1 MPVAV
6 AIPAIIGATGA
17 LGGAALAAHGAGS
30 AASTEANAA
39 LTAAQLQHDSSQQAL
54 NFQEKQYN
62 TSQQEFAPWLQSGQS
77 ALSNLNYLLGIGPN
91 GAPSSTPQ
99 GAPSPVSAP
108 TSTNPTAPTAIRP
121 GSPVLMTP
129 GAHAQ
134 PGGNML
140 NPPGKEN
147 PLTSPGV
154 PAAPSVAA
162 QPGAPGALTPGNAP
176 PGYAGQSFNSLTQSG
191 DPNVSPN
198 QQTTQQW
205 KAQGIP
211 FQNIT
216 TSDGRTVS
224 VRTDQAGPQA
234 SAAPPTGIQPSSSAL
249 VNPDLG
255 AYGSLSKGWDQT
267 FTPPTNLTMQNDPGY
282 QARLNLGE
290 TALNNSAAA
299 KGNLLTGGTARD
311 VNQFAQDYASNE
323 YGNVYSRAMNTY
335 DTNYNTFSADQTS
348 KYNRLAS
355 LAGIGQQTASQL
367 GTLGQN
373 NANNAGNLLMAGGN
387 AQASGI
393 NNAAAATA
401 SGYQN
406 QGNIYGSALSG
417 IGGQAAGLAQLYALL
432 NQQNQSQ
439 NIPQTAGV

>member
-1 MPVAV
+1 MPLWTAA
-6 AIPAIIGATGA
+6 AIA
-17 LGGAALAAHGAGS
+17 GGAALAGSAVAAHGAGS
-30 AASTEANAA
+30 AASTESNAA
-39 LTAAQLQHDSSQQAL
+39 LQAAQLQHDSSQQAL
-54 NFQEKQYN
+54 NFQKQQYN
-62 TSQQEFAPWLQSGQS
+62 TTQSELAPFLQSGQS
-77 ALSNLNYLLGIGPN
+77 ATANLDYLLGIGPN
-91 GAPSSTPQ
+91 PTAPPSSTT
-99 GAPSPVSAP
+99 G
-108 TSTNPTAPTAIRP
+108 T
-121 GSPVLMTP
+121 
-129 GAHAQ
+129 
-134 PGGNML
+134 
-140 NPPGKEN
+140 
-147 PLTSPGV
+147 PGV
-154 PAAPSVAA
+154 PATMSGTNPTTGTILPPTAPRPGAPVLTNPGAKVQSAGQFGDVLTAGQGITGA
-162 QPGAPGALTPGNAP
+162 SPSGAPGAIP

-267 FTPPTNLTMQNDPGY
+267 FQAPNQLTEQNDPGF

-323 YGNVYSRAMNTY
+323 YGNVYNRAMNTF

-355 LAGIGQQTASQL
+355 LAGVGQQTASQL

-373 NANNAGNLLMAGGN
+373 NANNTGNLLIAGGN

-432 NQQNQSQ
+432 NQQNQQNQNGPYSTNVGSQ
-439 NIPQTAGV
+439 TSS

>member
-1 MPVAV
+1 MPLWTAA
-6 AIPAIIGATGA
+6 AIA
-17 LGGAALAAHGAGS
+17 GGAALAGSAVAAHGAGS

-91 GAPSSTPQ
+91 GAASTTAP
-99 GAPSPVSAP
+99 GAPSPVSTTP
-108 TSTNPTAPTAIRP
+108 STTNPTAPGAVRP
-121 GSPVLMTP
+121 GSPVLTNP
-129 GAHAQ
+129 GA
-134 PGGNML
+134 
-140 NPPGKEN
+140 K
-147 PLTSPGV
+147 V
-154 PAAPSVAA
+154 
-162 QPGAPGALTPGNAP
+162 QPGAGQPGSILTAGPAITGSAPAAAP
-176 PGYAGQSFNSLTQSG
+176 PGYAGQSFSSLTGSG

-267 FTPPTNLTMQNDPGY
+267 FQAPNQLTEQNDPGF
-282 QARLNLGE
+282 QERLNLGE

-299 KGNLLTGGTARD
+299 RGGLLTGGTARD

-323 YGNVYSRAMNTY
+323 YGNVYNRAMNTF
-335 DTNYNTFSADQTS
+335 DTNYNTFSADQAS
-348 KYNRLAS
+348 KYNRLAA

-367 GTLGQN
+367 STAGQN

-432 NQQNQSQ
+432 NQQNQQNQNGPYSTNVGSQ
-439 NIPQTAGV
+439 TSS